1 MRRSILATIAIAAAA
16 LSLNILPAASQAYPS
31 KPIRIIVPFP
41 AGGSADIQTR
51 AFAEAFAVAM
61 GQPVVVDNRGGAA
74 GNIGTEATVR
84 SEPDGYTLLIGG
96 SNVIN
101 NVHLYKSVPYDWKK
115 DLTPLGLMFSNPN
128 VLIVNKA
135 VPASNVKE
143 FVEFLKAA
151 PGKHKYGTTGAGGST
166 HLSTVLFMNMTNTD
180 MQHIPYRGDA
190 QAQTDLLSGE
200 IQAIFNG
207 ISPSLANI
215 QAKEWKALAT
225 TGAKR
230 SAKLPDVPTLQESG
244 LDGYVVV
251 SWQGLFGPA
260 GMPAD
265 VIAKIRTGFEAVY
278 KNPDALKRFEQL
290 GTEPFPTTAAEHA
303 AFMVAQSEI
312 WTPIFKKL
320 NLTQQ

>member
-1 MRRSILATIAIAAAA
+1 MRRSILTSLVLAAAT
-16 LSLNILPAASQAYPS
+16 LSFSMVPAIGQTYPS

-51 AFAEAFAVAM
+51 AFADAFAVAM
-61 GQPVVVDNRGGAA
+61 GQPVVVDNRGGAS

-84 SEPDGYTLLIGG
+84 AEPDGYTLLIGG

-101 NVHLYKSVPYDWKK
+101 NVHLYKTVPYDWKK

-135 VPASNVKE
+135 VPATTVKE
-143 FVEFLKAA
+143 FVELLKAS
-151 PGKHKYGTTGAGGST
+151 PGKYKYGTTGAGGST
-166 HLSTVLFMNMTNTD
+166 HLSTVLFMDMTKTD
-180 MQHIPYRGDA
+180 MQHIPYKGDA
-190 QAQTDLLSGE
+190 QAQTDLLAGE

-207 ISPSLANI
+207 ISPSVANI
-215 QAKEWKALAT
+215 EAKEWKALAT

-230 SAKLPDVPTLQESG
+230 SAKLANVPTLQESG

-265 VIAKIRTGFEAVY
+265 VVAKIKSGFDAVY
-278 KNPDALKRFEQL
+278 KSPEALKRFEQL
-290 GTEPFPTTAAEHA
+290 GTEPSPSTPAEHA
-303 AFMVAQSEI
+303 AFMAAQSEI